1 MLYLIL
7 GDKASWKNDSNINE
21 HFTVAKIRAMYN
33 KVWESKRAIFWNAN
47 ETYFFNITKGC
58 NTLNGWYAYKYTDGS
73 VKNMMLKKSSTI
85 ICLTIQLL
93 LNIICMILVYSYA
106 IKTKIP
112 VELDV
117 EFPID
122 LYFSFAG
129 YLLLLL
135 LIVFNIITIICIV
148 SEIINLKNK
157 NTDNSSVKR
166 IIIIPLVFIFCFQL
180 VVAIPAATQKIKN
193 VSDVNLSFD
202 DDYSGVISDLDSYY
216 ICVDNP
222 IAKAGYLEKYY
233 TDNNQNIRLL
243 CSYQQGKYSFL
254 NDDFEIIDE
263 SEYSFKNKV
272 EKEKYTLYYDI
283 DGDSVSYA
291 LTVIK
296 NDFRYIAIFND
307 ENLLKDSY
315 SIEEF
320 VNDSMSIYDEWSRI

>member
-1 MLYLIL
+1 M
-7 GDKASWKNDSNINE
+7 
-21 HFTVAKIRAMYN
+21 T
-33 KVWESKRAIFWNAN
+33 
-47 ETYFFNITKGC
+47 
-58 NTLNGWYAYKYTDGS
+58 
-73 VKNMMLKKSSTI
+73 LKKSSTI
-85 ICLTIQLL
+85 ICSIIQLL
-93 LNIICMILVYSYA
+93 LNIVCMILVYSYV

-135 LIVFNIITIICIV
+135 LIVF
-148 SEIINLKNK
+148 EIINLKNK

-202 DDYSGVISDLDSYY
+202 DEYSGVISDLESYY

-272 EKEKYTLYYDI
+272 EKGKYTLYYDI

-296 NDFRYIAIFND
+296 NDFRYIAIFSD

-320 VNDSMSIYDEWSRI
+320 VNDSMSIYDEWSSI

>member
-1 MLYLIL
+1 
-7 GDKASWKNDSNINE
+7 
-21 HFTVAKIRAMYN
+21 
-33 KVWESKRAIFWNAN
+33 
-47 ETYFFNITKGC
+47 
-58 NTLNGWYAYKYTDGS
+58 
-73 VKNMMLKKSSTI
+73 MMLKKSSTI

-93 LNIICMILVYSYA
+93 LNIVCMILVYMYVTK
-106 IKTKIP
+106 IKIP
-112 VELDV
+112 VQLYV
-117 EFPID
+117 GFEFLND
-122 LYFSFAG
+122 LYLSFAG
-129 YLLLLL
+129 YLFFLL

-180 VVAIPAATQKIKN
+180 VGAIPAATQKVKN
-193 VSDVNLSFD
+193 FSDVNLSFD
-202 DDYSGVISDLDSYY
+202 DEYSDAISDLDSYY

-233 TDNNQNIRLL
+233 IDNNQDIRFL
-243 CSYQQGKYSFL
+243 CSYQQGKYSFF

-272 EKEKYTLYYDI
+272 EKEKYTLYYDL

-296 NDFRYIAIFND
+296 NDFRYIAIFSD

-315 SIEEF
+315 SIEDF
-320 VNDSMSIYDEWSRI
+320 VNDSLSIYDEWNSI

>member
-1 MLYLIL
+1 M
-7 GDKASWKNDSNINE
+7 
-21 HFTVAKIRAMYN
+21 
-33 KVWESKRAIFWNAN
+33 
-47 ETYFFNITKGC
+47 
-58 NTLNGWYAYKYTDGS
+58 
-73 VKNMMLKKSSTI
+73 
-85 ICLTIQLL
+85 
-93 LNIICMILVYSYA
+93 YSY
-106 IKTKIP
+106 
-112 VELDV
+112 
-117 EFPID
+117 
-122 LYFSFAG
+122 
-129 YLLLLL
+129 
-135 LIVFNIITIICIV
+135 
-148 SEIINLKNK
+148 EIINLKNK

-180 VVAIPAATQKIKN
+180 VVAVPAATQKIKN

-202 DDYSGVISDLDSYY
+202 DEYSGAISDLNSYY

-222 IAKAGYLEKYY
+222 IEKAGYLEKYY

-272 EKEKYTLYYDI
+272 EKGKYTLYYDI

>member
-1 MLYLIL
+1 MYVI
-7 GDKASWKNDSNINE
+7 
-21 HFTVAKIRAMYN
+21 KI
-33 KVWESKRAIFWNAN
+33 
-47 ETYFFNITKGC
+47 
-58 NTLNGWYAYKYTDGS
+58 
-73 VKNMMLKKSSTI
+73 
-85 ICLTIQLL
+85 
-93 LNIICMILVYSYA
+93 
-106 IKTKIP
+106 KIP
-112 VELDV
+112 VQLYV
-117 EFPID
+117 GFEFLND
-122 LYFSFAG
+122 LYLSFAG
-129 YLLLLL
+129 YLFFLL

-180 VVAIPAATQKIKN
+180 VGAIPAATQKVKN
-193 VSDVNLSFD
+193 ASDVNLSFD
-202 DDYSGVISDLDSYY
+202 DEYSDVISDLDSYY

-233 TDNNQNIRLL
+233 RDNNQDIRFL

-272 EKEKYTLYYDI
+272 EKEKYTLYYDL

-296 NDFRYIAIFND
+296 NDFRYIAIFSD

-315 SIEEF
+315 SIEDF
-320 VNDSMSIYDEWSRI
+320 VNDSLSIYDEWNSISD

>member
-1 MLYLIL
+1 MYV
-7 GDKASWKNDSNINE
+7 
-21 HFTVAKIRAMYN
+21 TKI
-33 KVWESKRAIFWNAN
+33 
-47 ETYFFNITKGC
+47 
-58 NTLNGWYAYKYTDGS
+58 
-73 VKNMMLKKSSTI
+73 
-85 ICLTIQLL
+85 
-93 LNIICMILVYSYA
+93 
-106 IKTKIP
+106 KIP
-112 VELDV
+112 VQLYV
-117 EFPID
+117 GFEFLND
-122 LYFSFAG
+122 LYLSFAG
-129 YLLLLL
+129 YLFFLL

-180 VVAIPAATQKIKN
+180 VGAIPAATQKVKN
-193 VSDVNLSFD
+193 FSDVNLSFD
-202 DDYSGVISDLDSYY
+202 DEYSSVISDLDSYY

-233 TDNNQNIRLL
+233 RDNNQDIRFL
-243 CSYQQGKYSFL
+243 CSYQQGKYSFF

-272 EKEKYTLYYDI
+272 EKEKYTLYYDL

-315 SIEEF
+315 SIEDF
-320 VNDSMSIYDEWSRI
+320 VNDSLRIYDEWNSI